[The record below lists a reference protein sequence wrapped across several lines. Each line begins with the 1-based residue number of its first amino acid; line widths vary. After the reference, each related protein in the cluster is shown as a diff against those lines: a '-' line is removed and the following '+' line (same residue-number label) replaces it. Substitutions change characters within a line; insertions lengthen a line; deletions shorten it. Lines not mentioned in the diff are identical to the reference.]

1 METCL
6 DFHRVRARSNWLLM
20 GPRFCKRG
28 NRPQQRPL
36 FANFDSLQW
45 GHAFVSVETQ
55 RVRRVIAQHK
65 EASMGP
71 RFCKRGNNSPKGY
84 AVLRLIASMGPR
96 FCKRGNQRIAEEQA
110 RLLAIASMGPRF
122 CKRGNTTGWRT
133 VPGASVT
140 LQWGHAFVSVETSR
154 RLPAAM
160 TCRSG
165 FNGATLL

>member
-1 METCL
+1 
-6 DFHRVRARSNWLLM
+6 M

-71 RFCKRGNNSPKGY
+71 RFCKRGN
-84 AVLRLIASMGPR
+84 ARQLRPDRHRCIASMGPR
-96 FCKRGNQRIAEEQA
+96 FCKRGNVLNRPVELWP
-110 RLLAIASMGPRF
+110 LL
-122 CKRGNTTGWRT
+122 
-133 VPGASVT
+133 T
-140 LQWGHAFVSVETSR
+140 LQWGHAFVSVETYCVQAGQRSSGGASMGPRFCKRGNIALTVSR
-154 RLPAAM
+154 
-160 TCRSG
+160 
-165 FNGATLL
+165 F